1 MQRIIN
7 IKVPDTGTFINFI
20 VGGQMLEINSN
31 QNPLIKEIKSLNRKK
46 NRWAN
51 RLFIIE
57 GIKIIEEAIINEIK
71 IKNIIISDSFLNSQ
85 DGALFYE
92 GIKSRDNLV
101 KVSDILFKSISDTEN
116 PQGIM
121 AICEFNIRNLS
132 EIDNFDK
139 SSILFLDGIQDPGN
153 MGTIIRTADAFNV
166 DGIIL
171 GEGSVDPYNPKV
183 VRSTMGSIF
192 RVPLYILN
200 NSIESII
207 ELKYKGFYILATSLD
222 GISIYDIDFGKKFV
236 CIIGNEANG
245 VDPKIM
251 DIADKKTKIPMPGN
265 AESLNAG
272 VAASIIMYEAMRSRN
287 MYL

>member
-101 KVSDILFKSISDTEN
+101 KVSDILF
-116 PQGIM
+116 M
-121 AICEFNIRNLS
+121 
-132 EIDNFDK
+132 
-139 SSILFLDGIQDPGN
+139 
-153 MGTIIRTADAFNV
+153 
-166 DGIIL
+166 
-171 GEGSVDPYNPKV
+171 
-183 VRSTMGSIF
+183 
-192 RVPLYILN
+192 
-200 NSIESII
+200 
-207 ELKYKGFYILATSLD
+207 
-222 GISIYDIDFGKKFV
+222 
-236 CIIGNEANG
+236 
-245 VDPKIM
+245 
-251 DIADKKTKIPMPGN
+251 
-265 AESLNAG
+265 
-272 VAASIIMYEAMRSRN
+272 
-287 MYL
+287 